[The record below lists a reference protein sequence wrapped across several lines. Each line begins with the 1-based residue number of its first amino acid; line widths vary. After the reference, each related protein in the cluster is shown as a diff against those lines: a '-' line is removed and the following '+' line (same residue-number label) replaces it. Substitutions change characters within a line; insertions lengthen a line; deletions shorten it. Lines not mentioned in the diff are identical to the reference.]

1 MAGEV
6 RMVTEEAA
14 RRLPTTRMVTMEEVW
29 SRVQGSLDTVQNH
42 IPETRV
48 SWSVLLVETMSQCA
62 R

>member
-1 MAGEV
+1 
-6 RMVTEEAA
+6 MVTEEAA

-29 SRVQGSLDTVQNH
+29 SRVQGSLDTVLNH

-48 SWSVLLVETMSQCA
+48 SWSVPLVGTMSQCA